1 MNLRF
6 WKKAPPQG
14 PRPGEAGWEQ
24 SLLER
29 VVTDSLQEQ
38 RRSRRWGILFKLLT
52 FAYLFILLG
61 VLWQDKFIDRLS
73 LAEKHTAVIDI
84 KGVIAASTQAS
95 AQDVI
100 ESLGKAYEDQNTQGV
115 ILRINSPGGS
125 PVQAGQINDE
135 VRRLREKHPDIPV
148 HAVVADLCASGGY
161 YVAVAAEAIHVDKA
175 SLIGSIGVRLDAFG
189 FQQAMEDLGIE
200 RRLLTAGANKGILD
214 PFSPM
219 PEAQRAFLQGQLDQL
234 HQQFIKVVKEGR
246 GDRLKGGEEIFS
258 GLFWNGEDS
267 LKLGLADKLGSTESV
282 ARDVIGAE
290 KLVEYTTKRGLFE
303 RFANSLGTAL
313 VSAFVEM
320 TGGAFPMAR

>member
-1 MNLRF
+1 MNLKF
-6 WKKAPPQG
+6 WNKIPPQG
-14 PRPGEAGWEQ
+14 PGPGEAGWEQ

-29 VVTDSLQEQ
+29 VVTDSLREQ
-38 RRSRRWGILFKLLT
+38 RRSRRWGIFFKLLT
-52 FAYLFILLG
+52 FAYLFVLVG
-61 VLWQDKFIDRLS
+61 ALWQDKFIDRLTPT
-73 LAEKHTAVIDI
+73 EKHTAVIDI
-84 KGVIAASTQAS
+84 KGVIAAGSQAG

-100 ESLGKAYEDQNTQGV
+100 EALDKAYEDKNTKGV

-214 PFSPM
+214 PFSPL
-219 PEAQRAFLQGQLDQL
+219 PEAQKAFLQGQLDQL
-234 HQQFIKVVKEGR
+234 HQQFIKVVKAGR

-258 GLFWNGEDS
+258 GLFWNGEES
-267 LKLGLADKLGSTESV
+267 IQLGLSDKLGSTESV

-290 KLVEYTTKRGLFE
+290 KLVEFTAKRDLFE
-303 RFANSLGTAL
+303 RLANRLGTAL
-313 VSAFVEM
+313 VSALVEM
-320 TGGAFPMAR
+320 TGGAYPMAR

>member
-1 MNLRF
+1 MNLKF
-6 WKKAPPQG
+6 WKKVPPQG
-14 PRPGEAGWEQ
+14 PGPGEAGWEQ

-29 VVTDSLQEQ
+29 VVTDSLREQ
-38 RRSRRWGILFKLLT
+38 RRSRRWGIFFKLLT
-52 FAYLFILLG
+52 FAYLLVLLG
-61 VLWQDKFIDRLS
+61 TLWQDKFIDRLS
-73 LAEKHTAVIDI
+73 PAEKHTAVIDI
-84 KGVIAASTQAS
+84 KGVIAAGTQAG

-100 ESLGKAYEDQNTQGV
+100 EALDKAYEDKNTQGV

-214 PFSPM
+214 PFSPL

-234 HQQFIKVVKEGR
+234 HQQFIKVVKAGR

-267 LKLGLADKLGSTESV
+267 IQLGLSDKLGSTESV

-290 KLVEYTTKRGLFE
+290 KLVEFTAKRDLFE
-303 RFANSLGTAL
+303 RLANRLGTAM

-320 TGGAFPMAR
+320 TGGAYPMAR